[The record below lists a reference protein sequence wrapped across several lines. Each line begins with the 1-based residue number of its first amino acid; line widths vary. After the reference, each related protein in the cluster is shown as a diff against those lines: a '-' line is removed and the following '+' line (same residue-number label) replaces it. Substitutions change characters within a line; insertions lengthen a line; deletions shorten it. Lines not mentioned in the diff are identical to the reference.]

1 MKKDI
6 EIPEVSDIAVAVVP
20 TSNQHGEREWG
31 VYLINS
37 KQHAITNVL
46 INVSGEG
53 EVDGMQK
60 QTATLRFH
68 LTELKANT
76 AKRFEIIL
84 PEAFVLRNKYW
95 VSFYEDDRLFD
106 KKFIAEAGTINE
118 DNFEFIPLLTAVG
131 VVLQ

>member
-1 MKKDI
+1 MKRDI
-6 EIPEVSDIAVAVVP
+6 EIPVVDDIAVAVVP
-20 TSNQHGEREWG
+20 TSNQHGQREWG
-31 VYLINS
+31 VYLLNN
-37 KQHAITNVL
+37 KKHNITNVL

-53 EVDGMQK
+53 DVDGVPK

-68 LTELKANT
+68 FAEVKANT
-76 AKRFEIIL
+76 AQKFEVIL

-95 VSFYEDDRLFD
+95 VSFYADNKLYD
-106 KKFIAEAGTINE
+106 KKFIAEAGTIEE